1 MDKGKSGKER
11 YKYKNEESDK
21 GKCEMDRYEYKNLET
36 GKSVKV
42 LKQKNTVM
50 AKE

>member
-1 MDKGKSGKER
+1 M

-21 GKCEMDRYEYKNLET
+21 RKCEMDRYEYKNLET
-36 GKSVKV
+36 VKGKRVKKV
-42 LKQKNTVM
+42 LKQKNMVM